1 MLRSK
6 YIDRICCLL
15 MVVMLLFTT
24 ALWGVAGTAEGDRS
38 HISAG
43 YETSLFDSSTVHTID
58 IQISDWEG
66 LIEKAQSEEYV
77 KCNVIIDGEK
87 FNNVAVRAKGNTSL
101 SSVASLG
108 SSRYSFKIE
117 FDHFVDGLSYH
128 GLDKL
133 SLNNL
138 IQDATMMKDYLA
150 YTLMNRMDVPSPLCS
165 YVQIHVNGQPWGLYL
180 AVEGVEDG
188 FLERNGMTGGALY
201 KPDSMSFGGGR
212 GNGKDFDMEKFR
224 SEDSQKE
231 ETSSQDAAAPAE
243 GEFAGSSGM
252 PGGDFGPSGGQS
264 APDHSGVPDSGT
276 SSGMPGGDFT
286 PPTGGEGAEMPS
298 PPGSGEVPSMPEGG
312 FSGFNFGMGN
322 DDVKLIYSDDNPDSY
337 PNIFDNAKTNV
348 TKKDKQR
355 LIEALRKL
363 NGQEDLENTVDT
375 DEVIRYLAVHNYL
388 CNDDSYSGMMVHN
401 YYLYEKD
408 GQLSIIPWDYNLAF
422 GGFSASV
429 NATSTVNTTID
440 SPVSGGTVESRPLI
454 SWIFS
459 DEASLEQYHQIY
471 DGFLTETI
479 ENGWLESEIARVQ
492 EMISPYLERDE
503 SKFYEMEEFE
513 KAVDTLQTFCAKRG
527 QSVRGQLNGTIA
539 STTGGRQRNSSSLI
553 DASDISTADMG
564 SMNSD
569 KGGGFGGGGIPGRDA
584 NSTPAS
590 PRPNSSAPVTPPDQ
604 EFQGSGGMPNGAM
617 PENMP
622 DNTEP
627 AVQTEGGPPAAGGF
641 TPPDGSPGGHAQE
654 GSSSRQWMSAALC
667 AAILLAGLLA
677 VKRASSHN

>member
-1 MLRSK
+1 M
-6 YIDRICCLL
+6 
-15 MVVMLLFTT
+15 
-24 ALWGVAGTAEGDRS
+24 
-38 HISAG
+38 
-43 YETSLFDSSTVHTID
+43 
-58 IQISDWEG
+58 
-66 LIEKAQSEEYV
+66 
-77 KCNVIIDGEK
+77 
-87 FNNVAVRAKGNTSL
+87 
-101 SSVASLG
+101 
-108 SSRYSFKIE
+108 
-117 FDHFVDGLSYH
+117 
-128 GLDKL
+128 
-133 SLNNL
+133 
-138 IQDATMMKDYLA
+138 
-150 YTLMNRMDVPSPLCS
+150 
-165 YVQIHVNGQPWGLYL
+165 
-180 AVEGVEDG
+180 
-188 FLERNGMTGGALY
+188 
-201 KPDSMSFGGGR
+201 
-212 GNGKDFDMEKFR
+212 
-224 SEDSQKE
+224 
-231 ETSSQDAAAPAE
+231 
-243 GEFAGSSGM
+243 
-252 PGGDFGPSGGQS
+252 
-264 APDHSGVPDSGT
+264 
-276 SSGMPGGDFT
+276 
-286 PPTGGEGAEMPS
+286 
-298 PPGSGEVPSMPEGG
+298 
-312 FSGFNFGMGN
+312 
-322 DDVKLIYSDDNPDSY
+322 
-337 PNIFDNAKTNV
+337 
-348 TKKDKQR
+348 
-355 LIEALRKL
+355 
-363 NGQEDLENTVDT
+363 DT

-459 DEASLEQYHQIY
+459 DEASLERYHQIY

-492 EMISPYLERDE
+492 KMISPYLERDE

-539 STTGGRQRNSSSLI
+539 STTEGRQRNSSGLI

-564 SMNSD
+564 SMNAD

-584 NSTPAS
+584 NSAPAS
-590 PRPNSSAPVTPPDQ
+590 PRPNSPAPVTPPDR

-622 DNTEP
+622 GNTEP
-627 AVQTEGGPPAAGGF
+627 AVQTEGGAPAADGF
-641 TPPDGSPGGHAQE
+641 TPPDGFPGGHAQE